1 MKFVLP
7 LALLCGAIVAAQ
19 GGTVS
24 EAARLQAMAARFS
37 PTEIKVDVSK
47 LSPNDR
53 KVLGKLVEASKIM
66 DAIFLRQVWSGNDA
80 MLIELARD
88 ESAEGRARLHY
99 FLMNKGPWDRLDHNK
114 AFVPGAPEKPIAA
127 N

>member
-1 MKFVLP
+1 MRTVFLSTA
-7 LALLCGAIVAAQ
+7 LAAACAALAIAQ

-24 EAARLQAMAARFS
+24 EASRLQGMAARFS
-37 PTEIKVDVSK
+37 PTEIKVDTSK

-80 MLIELARD
+80 MLIDLARD

-99 FLMNKGPWDRLDHNK
+99 F
-114 AFVPGAPEKPIAA
+114 
-127 N
+127 